1 MKIRLSPD
9 ISGVENFG
17 SSISGSELDCFLELS
32 FTDLVVGDVSAA
44 ACIVRGG
51 KLNNNSIR
59 TLLFA
64 FIQFSLSFDGML
76 LIMVFNFGIFLSNG
90 VEKTTHI
97 FFWIQASLKTCLN
110 KTSFKISSFK
120 NIEAKNF
127 SSSALKISTP

>member
-9 ISGVENFG
+9 ISGVENFE

-32 FTDLVVGDVSAA
+32 FTDLVVGEVFAA
-44 ACIVRGG
+44 AGIVGGG

-76 LIMVFNFGIFLSNG
+76 LIMVSILGFFVKWRRKNNTYFFLDSGLFENLP
-90 VEKTTHI
+90 E
-97 FFWIQASLKTCLN
+97 
-110 KTSFKISSFK
+110 
-120 NIEAKNF
+120 
-127 SSSALKISTP
+127 